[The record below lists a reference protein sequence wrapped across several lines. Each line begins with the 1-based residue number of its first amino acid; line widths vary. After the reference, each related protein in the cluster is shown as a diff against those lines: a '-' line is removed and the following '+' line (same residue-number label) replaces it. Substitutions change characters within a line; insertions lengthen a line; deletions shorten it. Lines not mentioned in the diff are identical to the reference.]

1 MQIGTIC
8 TNVNQDTEGN
18 LYVLCDNAF
27 SSLLGKWGDAGQ
39 MGADRHVFV
48 LPAL

>member
-1 MQIGTIC
+1 MEIIC
-8 TNVNQDTEGN
+8 TNVNQDTWGN

-27 SSLLGKWGDAGQ
+27 SYLPGKWGDLGQ
-39 MGADRHVFV
+39 MGTGRHVFV